1 LEPFILYAL
10 TASLFFTF
18 FTFIAKY
25 IISNKIKNFIS
36 FIYMQGIFIVLIFP
50 LLSYTIAPDKIY
62 LPPLEV
68 IPYAIIS
75 GGTSV
80 LAYLLM
86 YYGLTRYDAS
96 MAGPIVGIK
105 PIFVI
110 PLSYIFLGEFY
121 GIGVILWI
129 LVAMFGAIMTSLSE
143 NIQGRKL
150 FTVENKGLWI
160 FLASAFLYAVGNV
173 AVKPAMELVTNY
185 NFLIW
190 REFAWFG
197 VLLALMPFIFH
208 REEFETLRQAWKGS
222 IFAVLMIVLFQYF
235 AYIFMFQALG
245 FSVQLTEGIMASS
258 GVFAVT
264 IGFTLSRIK
273 PELILEKQSNK
284 IYFVRMI
291 GALLIMFGIYQ
302 LSYFFNDIGGVGFLG
317 LGIIV
322 STFFGTISNLATS
335 LSIFGLFFLVISIGS
350 FSILMITF
358 FLIRDIDS
366 PKNKRVRKIPK
377 KKRTDSRYF
386 SPQMRRENT
395 RHYGQ
400 AYPVCPICNR
410 MINYSPIYQ
419 RWYCEFC
426 NALF

>member
-1 LEPFILYAL
+1 
-10 TASLFFTF
+10 
-18 FTFIAKY
+18 
-25 IISNKIKNFIS
+25 
-36 FIYMQGIFIVLIFP
+36 MQGIFIVLIFP

-68 IPYAIIS
+68 IPYSIIS

-86 YYGLTRYDAS
+86 YYGLTKYDAS

-110 PLSYIFLGEFY
+110 PISYIFLGEFY

-150 FTVENKGLWI
+150 FSVENKGLWI

-208 REEFETLRQAWKGS
+208 REEFETLRQAWKSS
-222 IFAVLMIVLFQYF
+222 IFAVLMIVFFQYF

-258 GVFAVT
+258 GVFAVI

-291 GALLIMFGIYQ
+291 GSLLIMFGIYQ
-302 LSYFFNDIGGVGFLG
+302 LSYFFNDIGGMGFLG

-322 STFFGTISNLATS
+322 SKFFGTISNLAMS
-335 LSIFGLFFLVISIGS
+335 LSIFGLFFLIISISS

-366 PKNKRVRKIPK
+366 PKNKRVGRIPRK
-377 KKRTDSRYF
+377 KKVDSRYF
-386 SPQMRRENT
+386 SSST
-395 RHYGQ
+395 RSHIQDGYARQYRQ

-410 MINYSPIYQ
+410 MINFSPVYQ

-426 NALF
+426 NMLF